1 MDMDQ
6 VNNEIEMDQ
15 DKEDEDKDIRVYLP
29 GQALEKDEV
38 LEADQSAYE
47 MLHSMNVKWP
57 CLSFDILWDQ
67 LGDERCTFPATTYV
81 VTGTQADQA
90 NNNEVL
96 VMKMS
101 QLAKTKNDDGNQ
113 SDDDSDDDDVDEDP
127 ILEYKSMKHVG
138 GVNRIRVRL
147 EENWL
152 SLICL
157 DRTQYRECLADKY
170 SVCIIYRPC
179 LSAISRLLLL
189 GPTLE
194 RFTSGISP
202 LTSVL
207 WTSPELLSLS
217 QPRSPSTLS
226 SLTDGAKVLQWT
238 GPRRFLDVC

>member
-138 GVNRIRVRL
+138 GVNRVRVRL
-147 EENWL
+147 EGETAH
-152 SLICL
+152 LI
-157 DRTQYRECLADKY
+157 T
-170 SVCIIYRPC
+170 
-179 LSAISRLLLL
+179 RLCFRITKNNLL
-189 GPTLE
+189 TN
-194 RFTSGISP
+194 TS
-202 LTSVL
+202 
-207 WTSPELLSLS
+207 
-217 QPRSPSTLS
+217 
-226 SLTDGAKVLQWT
+226 
-238 GPRRFLDVC
+238 FF

>member
-1 MDMDQ
+1 MNCNSWYLQKYSSLLTDNRLFPLVKQSDYFIQMIDMDMDQ
-6 VNNEIEMDQ
+6 VNTEIEMDQ
-15 DKEDEDKDIRVYLP
+15 DKDDEDKDIRVYLP

-138 GVNRIRVRL
+138 GVNRVRVRL
-147 EENWL
+147 GDNWL
-152 SLICL
+152 F
-157 DRTQYRECLADKY
+157 
-170 SVCIIYRPC
+170 P
-179 LSAISRLLLL
+179 
-189 GPTLE
+189 
-194 RFTSGISP
+194 
-202 LTSVL
+202 
-207 WTSPELLSLS
+207 
-217 QPRSPSTLS
+217 
-226 SLTDGAKVLQWT
+226 
-238 GPRRFLDVC
+238 